1 MSVNQRLCSISGK
14 IISRT
19 DKSSVQLTFAVL
31 NEDGRAT
38 NDILVYNICGSIRKN
53 GRIDEALNEKLIE
66 SAKI

>member
-1 MSVNQRLCSISGK
+1 
-14 IISRT
+14 
-19 DKSSVQLTFAVL
+19 SVQLTFAVL